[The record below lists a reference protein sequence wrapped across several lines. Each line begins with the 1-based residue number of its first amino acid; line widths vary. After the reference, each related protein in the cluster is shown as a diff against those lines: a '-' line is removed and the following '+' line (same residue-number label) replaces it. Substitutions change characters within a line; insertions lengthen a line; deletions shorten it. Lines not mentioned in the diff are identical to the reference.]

1 MTVDAHSGAILSH
14 DAPEKPHHSLEEA
27 AGEVARGK
35 RRAETR
41 FSRAL
46 SERARQ
52 SEILEKKFRKAVE
65 RAADDS
71 EPPKNPFDLD

>member
-1 MTVDAHSGAILSH
+1 MTVDAGSGAILSH
-14 DAPEKPHHSLEEA
+14 EAPEKPHHSLEEA
-27 AGEVARGK
+27 ADEVARGK

-52 SEILEKKFRKAVE
+52 SEILERKFKKAFEK
-65 RAADDS
+65 AADDE
-71 EPPKNPFDLD
+71 EPPKSPFDLD